1 MTDKEQLV
9 NPATL
14 RVRLEGMPIEEK
26 AVALKVIRTTDKDA
40 SFFACKSCQ
49 GSIQKKS
56 VELRW
61 LGF

>member
-1 MTDKEQLV
+1 MSDKEQLV

-49 GSIQKKS
+49 RSHLDKANAEKC
-56 VELRW
+56 
-61 LGF
+61 

>member
-1 MTDKEQLV
+1 MLIDYR
-9 NPATL
+9 AL
-14 RVRLEGMPIEEK
+14 RNQIPMKRVLDLIDSHPTSR
-26 AVALKVIRTTDKDA
+26 
-40 SFFACKSCQ
+40 